1 MTELSRRDLIRLSAA
16 GIIAIPVLVRAN
28 SAVALDR
35 VRKPGNLKMLRRAVK
50 GQLLTAKNKAFD
62 AASDPFDIYANFG
75 PPKAVL
81 KAANA
86 SDVSQGISYARRAKL
101 PLAVKS
107 GGHNYA
113 GYSTTSGILIS
124 VGSMDQIVVDAKA
137 QKVTV
142 GAGAH
147 LVNVYNALSAQGQM
161 IPAGT
166 CPTVGVGG
174 HVFGGGFGL
183 SARKFGLL
191 SDNLLSAKIVL
202 ASGRIVT
209 ASARKNPD
217 LFWAIRG
224 GGGGNFGYATEFTF
238 HTEPVG
244 ALSLFKL
251 QYSWASGRAAFDAW
265 QQMIP
270 AMPDELTTGFALLN
284 NAVGTSDPGAMG
296 AQVYGLF
303 HGASADL
310 SALIAPVLKAAGAPM
325 LQTLQDTTFMEQAFY
340 FGGCDSLEACQI
352 TPGGDVAGYDYYA
365 KSSYANSVYSQ
376 QGIETVFSAVENWPG
391 TSKNCMI
398 ESFAYGGAVNR
409 VPSKSTAFPHR
420 GQLFCNQYGVVF
432 GPEDS
437 PSTRKDAVS
446 WLSSLDSQMSAFNTG
461 EAYVNYIDGEQANW
475 AKAYYAGNLSRLK
488 RVKRKY
494 DPDNVFDFAQAI
506 PT

>member
-1 MTELSRRDLIRLSAA
+1 
-16 GIIAIPVLVRAN
+16 
-28 SAVALDR
+28 
-35 VRKPGNLKMLRRAVK
+35 
-50 GQLLTAKNKAFD
+50 
-62 AASDPFDIYANFG
+62 
-75 PPKAVL
+75 
-81 KAANA
+81 
-86 SDVSQGISYARRAKL
+86 
-101 PLAVKS
+101 
-107 GGHNYA
+107 
-113 GYSTTSGILIS
+113 
-124 VGSMDQIVVDAKA
+124 MDKIVVDAKA
-137 QKVTV
+137 QTVTV
-142 GAGAH
+142 GAGAL
-147 LVNVYNALSAQGQM
+147 LVNVYDKLSAQGQM

-209 ASARKNPD
+209 ASRRKNSD

-244 ALSLFKL
+244 ALSYFKL
-251 QYSWASGRAAFDAW
+251 IYSWASGRPAFDAW

-270 AMPDELTTGFALLN
+270 AMPDELTTSFALLSTG
-284 NAVGTSDPGAMG
+284 VGTTEPSKMG
-296 AQVYGLF
+296 AQMYGLF
-303 HGASADL
+303 HGSSADL
-310 SALIAPVLKAAGAPM
+310 LALIAPVLSAAGTPM
-325 LQTLQDTTFMEQAFY
+325 VQTLKDCTFMEQAFY
-340 FGGCDSLEACQI
+340 FGECDSLESCQP

-365 KSSYANSVYSQ
+365 KSSYANSMYSN

-398 ESFAYGGAVNR
+398 ESFAYGGFVNR

-420 GQLFCNQYGVVF
+420 DQLFCNQYGVVF

-437 PSTRKDAVS
+437 SSTRQGAVN

-461 EAYVNYIDGEQANW
+461 EAYVNYIDAEQANW

-494 DPDNVFDFAQAI
+494 DPDNLFDFAQAI

>member
-1 MTELSRRDLIRLSAA
+1 
-16 GIIAIPVLVRAN
+16 
-28 SAVALDR
+28 
-35 VRKPGNLKMLRRAVK
+35 MLRRTVK
-50 GQLLTAKNKAFD
+50 GQLLTAKNKAFA
-62 AASDPFDIYANFG
+62 AASDPFDVYANFG

-101 PLAVKS
+101 PIAVKS

-113 GYSTTSGILIS
+113 GYSTTPGILIS
-124 VGSMDQIVVDAKA
+124 VGSMDKIIVDAKA
-137 QKVTV
+137 QRVTV
-142 GAGAH
+142 GAGAL
-147 LVNVYNALSAQGQM
+147 LVNVYDKLSAQGQM

-209 ASARKNPD
+209 ASRRKNSD

-238 HTEPVG
+238 QTEPVG
-244 ALSLFKL
+244 PLSLFKL
-251 QYSWASGRAAFDAW
+251 QYSWASGRPAFDAW

-270 AMPDELTTGFALLN
+270 AMPDELTTSFALLSTG
-284 NAVGTSDPGAMG
+284 VGTTDPSKMG
-296 AQVYGLF
+296 AQMYGLF
-303 HGASADL
+303 HGSSTDL
-310 SALIAPVLKAAGAPM
+310 SALIAPVLSAAGTPM
-325 LQTLQDTTFMEQAFY
+325 VQTLKDSTFMEQAFY
-340 FGGCDSLEACQI
+340 FGGCASIEECQP

-365 KSSYANSVYSQ
+365 KSSYAKSMYSKQ
-376 QGIETVFSAVENWPG
+376 AIETVFSAVENWPG
-391 TSKNCMI
+391 TSKSCMI
-398 ESFAYGGAVNR
+398 ESFAYGGAINR

-420 GQLFCNQYGVVF
+420 DQLFCNQYGVVF

-437 PSTRKDAVS
+437 SSTRQGAVN

-461 EAYVNYIDGEQANW
+461 EAYVNYIDAEQDNW

-488 RVKRKY
+488 RVKRRY
-494 DPDNVFDFAQAI
+494 DPDNLFDFAQAI